1 MTPAECKLGWNCAK
15 VEKVLVHPPDLVILK
30 LAQKL
35 KMKDVKGLKYQ
46 LTLPTTQI
54 GELPLMGSS
63 NKFES
68 FLSCFFFLIP
78 NSSTYLG

>member
-15 VEKVLVHPPDLVILK
+15 VEKVLAHPPDLVILK

-35 KMKDVKGLKYQ
+35 KMEDVKGVKYQ

-54 GELPLMGSS
+54 GE
-63 NKFES
+63 
-68 FLSCFFFLIP
+68 
-78 NSSTYLG
+78 

>member
-35 KMKDVKGLKYQ
+35 KMEDVKRLDYQ

-54 GELPLMGSS
+54 GE
-63 NKFES
+63 
-68 FLSCFFFLIP
+68 
-78 NSSTYLG
+78 